1 MYFGCE
7 IFLQKYI
14 FLVFRCVSLRII
26 SYQSNLFYFSLS
38 LVRSQYSRWG
48 TGSVSRLVW
57 RDNPSYSY
65 GRRFRF
71 NKIRSLSPR
80 PKIIFSIGRS
90 VACVIEIFLDSYWH
104 VLFVLRLMA
113 HIPIYICVYTQA
125 HLSIPRL
132 DYTYSF
138 ISILYL

>member
-14 FLVFRCVSLRII
+14 FS
-26 SYQSNLFYFSLS
+26 FSLCLTKNYFLS
-38 LVRSQYSRWG
+38 IQPYSISHLVLSDHSTLVGG
-48 TGSVSRLVW
+48 TGSVRRIVW
-57 RDNPSYSY
+57 RDTPSYSY

-90 VACVIEIFLDSYWH
+90 VACVTGIFLDSYWH
-104 VLFVLRLMA
+104 VLIVLRLMA